1 MAFASISA
9 VLDSMAARI
18 EALSPSSQDAADD
31 VFRVSIRPAT
41 DSVGSRAVHLAAQ
54 AGIRKTGSNR
64 LCKVWESQVEV
75 IAYYTD
81 QPTEAGRS
89 TVYQR
94 ALTDAEDILADLYT
108 WSSTTD
114 GIDRIDPS
122 PGDVLADGQG
132 EIIATRTIQI
142 EYQRT

>member
-1 MAFASISA
+1 MSFASISA

-18 EALSPSSQDAADD
+18 EALVPSSQDAADD

-41 DSVGSRAVHLAAQ
+41 DSVGGRAVHLLAQ

-64 LCKVWESQVEV
+64 LCKAWEAQVEV

-81 QPTEAGRS
+81 QPTEEGRA

-94 ALTDAEDILADLYT
+94 ALTDAEAILADLYD
-108 WSSTTD
+108 WSATNDS
-114 GIDRIDPS
+114 IDRIDPS
-122 PGDVLADGQG
+122 PGDVQADGQG